1 MYYQVCGFT
10 QFLKWTGETGN
21 GPGFR
26 ASNGYLM
33 KYMPCGN
40 RSTGKNQRSL
50 PPTNSESG
58 REKRRDKDINRVSQT
73 FLAPPT
79 QTQVGLKKDRARA
92 TVKNYLIETP
102 MSKCNNKQKYTCINM
117 YI

>member
-1 MYYQVCGFT
+1 MLENTKG
-10 QFLKWTGETGN
+10 
-21 GPGFR
+21 GP
-26 ASNGYLM
+26 L
-33 KYMPCGN
+33 
-40 RSTGKNQRSL
+40 
-50 PPTNSESG
+50 TNSESE
-58 REKRRDKDINRVSQT
+58 REKRRDKDINRGSQT
-73 FLAPPT
+73 FLPPPT